1 MQTWQA
7 AALQS
12 AAGGISADLFWQW
25 GESSL
30 SIGTTSQD
38 GNTVY
43 YGSDLATCMVTEHVA
58 AIKSL

>member
-1 MQTWQA
+1 MQTWQTT
-7 AALQS
+7 ALS
-12 AAGGISADLFWQW
+12 AATTGIGADLFWQW

-30 SIGTTSQD
+30 SIGTTHQD

-43 YGSDLATCMVTEHVA
+43 YGTDLSTCMVTNHVA